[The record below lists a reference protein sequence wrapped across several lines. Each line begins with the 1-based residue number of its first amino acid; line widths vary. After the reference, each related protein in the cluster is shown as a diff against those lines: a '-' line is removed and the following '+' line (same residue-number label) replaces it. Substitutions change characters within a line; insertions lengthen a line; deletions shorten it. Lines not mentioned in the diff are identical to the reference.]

1 MKGSTLAKKES
12 YEEFV
17 DKFKPKR
24 TTDDCYTPPEIYDA
38 VAEMVSERY
47 GIAREDMVRPFWPGG
62 DFEAFDYPDG
72 CCVVDNPPFSIL
84 EKVKRFYIERGIRFF
99 MFAPTLTLFSSAK
112 TTGELTHYPCGAS
125 VVYENGARVNT
136 SFVSNLGGDT
146 VVDTWPELTAAIAEA
161 EARRAAARGPKR
173 HDALIYPRNLTSAAK
188 IEPLSRKGVRLEL
201 KRGEIRGVSKVGDGQ
216 RIFGGGSLLSDAAAS
231 RLHAAFCEADRVVRV
246 RNDRKY
252 RMVQLSEADE
262 KNHCGIECECRRGYG
277 PETYLE
283 TILAYVEGAVLA

>member
-1 MKGSTLAKKES
+1 MAKKES

-24 TTDDCYTPPEIYDA
+24 TTDDCYTPPEIYDV

-47 GIAREDMVRPFWPGG
+47 GIAREDMERPFWPGG

-84 EKVKRFYIERGIRFF
+84 EKIKRFYIERGIQFF

-112 TTGELTHYPCGAS
+112 TAGELTHYPCGAS
-125 VVYENGARVNT
+125 VVYENGAKVNT

-146 VVDTWPELTAAIAEA
+146 VVDTWPELTAAIAEV
-161 EARRAAARGPKR
+161 EARRAAARGSKR
-173 HDALIYPRNLTSAAK
+173 RDALIYPRNLTSAAK
-188 IEPLSRKGVRLEL
+188 IAPLSREGVRLEL
-201 KRGEIRGVSKVGDGQ
+201 KRGEIRRVTAVGDG
-216 RIFGGGSLLSDAAAS
+216 RDIFGGGLLLSDAAAS

-252 RMVQLSEADE
+252 RMVRLSEANE
-262 KNHCGIECECRRGYG
+262 KIIAELNANAGESTAQKHI
-277 PETYLE
+277 
-283 TILAYVEGAVLA
+283 